1 MLSLR
6 SPFPRVR
13 RDNQIAYG
21 GNQMWSDRPTIR
33 KVGCGAVAGLDLLR
47 YLSGETGREPLPLM
61 DYNRQLSDLCRHYF
75 PLIPGHGING
85 VTLAIGLNR
94 LFHRH
99 GLPYR
104 AAWAFSGSKLWERVR
119 EMLER
124 DVPVIL
130 SIGPNFPLVWRK
142 ERLPFYSRRANG
154 SFVRTSS
161 AKSHYV
167 TVTGMD
173 DSWVRISSWGREFY
187 INRHEYD
194 AFVKQHSTSLFSNIM
209 YVKRTDS

>member
-21 GNQMWSDRPTIR
+21 GNQMWSEKKLIR
-33 KVGCGAVAGLDLLR
+33 SVGCGPVAALDLLR
-47 YLSGETGREPLPLM
+47 YLSGETGREPLPLAEY
-61 DYNRQLSDLCRHYF
+61 DGALTELCRRYF

-85 VTLAIGLNR
+85 VMLAIGLNR
-94 LFHRH
+94 LFRRR

-104 AAWAFSGSKLWERVR
+104 AAWAFSGDRLWERVR

-130 SIGPNFPLVWRK
+130 SIGPNFPLIWRK
-142 ERLPFYSRRANG
+142 DRLPFYSRRADGN
-154 SFVRTSS
+154 FVRSSS

-167 TVTGMD
+167 TVTGLD
-173 DSWVRISSWGREFY
+173 DSWVRISSWGREFFL
-187 INRHEYD
+187 NRQEYD
-194 AFVKQHSTSLFSNIM
+194 AFVKQHSTPLFSNIL